1 MNVFIAIRVGAL
13 FRNFTMVAGVAVS
26 SAESMQPENVSP
38 LLKICIYFI
47 DFKMVTSEYWTK
59 QGPCYQT
66 YICNCMLRWL
76 KSCHV
81 LVLEETLYRI
91 SIIEDFSGQAFVSL
105 DKTPLRKPNVHI
117 NSMVP
122 GSSSTF
128 QLKLHPGWVLRRMV
142 RFL

>member
-13 FRNFTMVAGVAVS
+13 FRSFTMVVVVAAS

-47 DFKMVTSEYWTK
+47 DFKMVTAEYWTK
-59 QGPCYQT
+59 QGPRHQP

-91 SIIEDFSGQAFVSL
+91 SIIEDFNGQAFVSVV
-105 DKTPLRKPNVHI
+105 KTTLRKPNFRI

-128 QLKLHPGWVLRRMV
+128 QLKLHPGWVLRGMV